1 MNQPDVLA
9 LLFVVMSLFILMAAF
24 FYKIMRQSEQINA
37 SLKDIA
43 KSQRILANNPKD
55 FEETKKVSALK
66 HKSPLEWF
74 QCGGRQ
80 PLYFVLTSKLNFFK
94 KVVGGA

>member
-24 FYKIMRQSEQINA
+24 FYKIMRQTEQIND

-43 KSQRILANNPKD
+43 KSQRILSKNPKD

-66 HKSPLEWF
+66 NQSPFE
-74 QCGGRQ
+74 
-80 PLYFVLTSKLNFFK
+80 
-94 KVVGGA
+94 